1 MSPDQVLLIVLASMA
16 AWTVT
21 RILRGPLGDALARR
35 TGGASAGSGDQE
47 QELAELRARVAE
59 LEERQEFAERV
70 LLQDRQGEVGPEVGY
85 DAPGRSA
92 GPAPCRTFR
101 SIPTWS

>member
-70 LLQDRQGEVGPEVGY
+70 LLQDRQGEVGPG
-85 DAPGRSA
+85 GRV
-92 GPAPCRTFR
+92 
-101 SIPTWS
+101 